1 MHPDFGRY
9 KIVVHFYIALKYC
22 ERIKLIIKKGKF

>member
-9 KIVVHFYIALKYC
+9 KIRVYFYIALKYC
-22 ERIKLIIKKGKF
+22 ESIKLIINKEKF